1 MVVGMVERTNV
12 VKRQSKRAQSRCRL
26 SVGTRTDLAPDRSPT
41 TRPSPLALL
50 VGGGLLLVSLGCGA
64 TTGVV
69 AGATGHGP
77 AAKVGGVAELFRRTP
92 SGGLAP
98 DEAQRLLAEFE
109 LQRGR
114 TERLETRNAELE
126 KRLAESELLVARLQ
140 GGSGR
145 LSSGDPR
152 APTRT
157 TEKPPRTAGATQ
169 GGSSAEIATD
179 DSGTRWRPLRP
190 NQR

>member
-1 MVVGMVERTNV
+1 MVECSKV

-26 SVGTRTDLAPDRSPT
+26 SVGTRTDRATDRSPL
-41 TRPSPLALL
+41 TRPHPLGLL

-77 AAKVGGVAELFRRTP
+77 AAKAGGVAELFRRTP

-114 TERLETRNAELE
+114 SERLETRNAELE
-126 KRLAESELLVARLQ
+126 KRLAESELLLARLQ
-140 GGSGR
+140 GSSGR
-145 LSSGDPR
+145 LSSGEPR
-152 APTRT
+152 VPNKTR
-157 TEKPPRTAGATQ
+157 EKPPRTAGATN
-169 GGSSAEIATD
+169 GGSSAAIASD